1 MKRFSYLLL
10 FVGCLLGQSCKE
22 AVLDQQPLDKIA
34 GSSVWTNEGL
44 TNAYVVDLYSR
55 FPFNAFE
62 VTNWYNWTDEGTTAT
77 GNSNSTTNGT
87 INRNSETN
95 PYWDY
100 GYIRDC
106 HVFLANIGTATISA
120 PVKKQLEGEVRFILA
135 NSYFEMMK
143 RYGGVPLVDQVI
155 DPYSPIDKRFTVR
168 ASEEAIANYIESE
181 LDKAIGLLNDNPLP
195 RGRIN
200 KWTALT
206 LKASAMLWAASIAK
220 YGTLAPNGL
229 TGITA
234 QQAGAYYTK
243 ASAAADAVI
252 KSGKYS
258 LFNGVPSDK
267 TENYRQIFL
276 TENNSEVIFEKAFD
290 GINIGH
296 GWDLWNGPVQWSAGR
311 GANGDPT
318 LNFILGYEN
327 ADGSTDQPV
336 FDNTYPLYK
345 DGAEPFKKKDPRLF
359 ATVFFQGDRWV
370 DGIVK
375 TYEGLD
381 PSPKPTPSAII
392 ATVNG
397 IYKGVPTIGPD
408 SRNNGVDNKSTKSG
422 FIIKKY
428 INDKA
433 PLVPDNQSRTNWLV
447 YRYAEVLLIKGEAE
461 FELGNL
467 ATAVT
472 ALNMTRERAGI
483 SLVTAS
489 TITLDKVRTERRSEF
504 AFEGGHRYWDL
515 RRWRT
520 ARAVLNTRMQGLR
533 IILHFPTMQYYFIPL
548 DAEAFTRIFR
558 EEQYYNPIT
567 TARINNNGDLVE
579 NPIY

>member
-1 MKRFSYLLL
+1 MKIFKIFLLMA
-10 FVGCLLGQSCKE
+10 VALLGQACQN
-22 AVLDQQPLDKIA
+22 VLDQKPLDKIA
-34 GSSVWTNEGL
+34 GSEVWSDENL
-44 TNAYVVDLYSR
+44 TNAYVVDLYTR
-55 FPFNAFE
+55 FPFFAFDIS
-62 VTNWYNWTDEGTTAT
+62 NWYNFTDEGTLST
-77 GNSNSTTNGT
+77 GNNNATTNGT
-87 INRNSETN
+87 ISKSSEVN

-106 HVFLANIGTATISA
+106 QVFLENIGTSTVSA
-120 PVKKQLEGEVRFILA
+120 PVKKQLEGEVRFMLA

-143 RYGGVPLVDQVI
+143 RYGGVPLVDRVI
-155 DPYSPIDKRFTVR
+155 DPYSPVDKKYTKR
-168 ASEEAIANYIESE
+168 ASEEAIALYIESE
-181 LDKAIGLLNDNPLP
+181 LDKAIGMLGENPLP

-200 KWTALT
+200 KWTAYT

-220 YGTLAPNGL
+220 YGTLAPNGY
-229 TGITA
+229 TGIPA
-234 QQAGAYYTK
+234 LRANDFYGK

-267 TENYRQIFL
+267 SENYRQIFL
-276 TENNSEVIFEKAFD
+276 TENNSEVIFEKAYD

-311 GANGDPT
+311 GGNADPT

-336 FDNTYPLYK
+336 FDTTYPLYK
-345 DGAEPFKKKDPRLF
+345 DGAEPFRKKDPRLF
-359 ATVFFQGDRWV
+359 ATIFFQGDRWA
-370 DGIVK
+370 DGTIK

-381 PSPKPTPSAII
+381 PSAKPTPSAII
-392 ATVNG
+392 KNPNAAYEGTPAV
-397 IYKGVPTIGPD
+397 GPD
-408 SRNNGVDNKSTKSG
+408 SRNITKDDLSTNSG
-422 FIIKKY
+422 FIVKKY
-428 INDKA
+428 VDDKA
-433 PLVPDNQSRTNWLV
+433 PKTPDGQSKTNWIV
-447 YRYAEVLLIKGEAE
+447 YRYAEVLLIKAEAE

-472 ALNMTRERAGI
+472 ALNMTRQRAGI
-483 SLVTAS
+483 SLVTES

-515 RRWRT
+515 RRWRI
-520 ARAVLNTRMQGLR
+520 ARTVLNTRMQGLQ
-533 IILHFPTMQYYFIPL
+533 IILHYPTKQFYFIPFN
-548 DAEAFTRIFR
+548 AEAFTRVFR
-558 EEQYYNPIT
+558 EEHYYNPIT
-567 TARINNNGDLVE
+567 TSRVNNNGDLVE